1 MGFSVKNPITIK
13 EIMMDPEKEIQAP
26 AEPVIEAP
34 AEVAPAEEAVDPSKG
49 GCIKAY

>member
-13 EIMMDPEKEIQAP
+13 EIMMDPEKEIQSQP
-26 AEPVIEAP
+26 EPVVEVP
-34 AEVAPAEEAVDPSKG
+34 AAQPEEGPDPSKG